1 MATKLQPL
9 LFKMYYFTNLNKFTN
24 LNNFTNLNKF
34 TNLNNLLQLL
44 VQGYS
49 D

>member
-1 MATKLQPL
+1 VY
-9 LFKMYYFTNLNKFTN
+9 FFTNLNKFTD
-24 LNNFTNLNKF
+24 
-34 TNLNNLLQLL
+34 LNNLLQLL